1 MANNY
6 NYLFKYIIIGNTSV
20 GKSNILIK
28 FIGDKFENEF
38 QPTIGVELGS
48 KNIEINKKIYRIQI
62 WDTAGQE
69 QFRSITRSYYNNS
82 VCCVLVY
89 DITQRKSFN
98 DLIKWLDEINSN
110 CPKTVIKI
118 LIGNKCDLI
127 NERKISFNE
136 AKKFAEENN
145 LLFMETSA
153 KTGQNIKELF
163 YLTAN
168 EIINN
173 LQKGVYDLHSEYCGI
188 KRSGFEKVTL
198 GDGTKV
204 RVTHSQS
211 FYLKHLKKKKKK
223 CCSF

>member
-28 FIGDKFENEF
+28 FTRNKFDADF

-48 KNIEINKKIYRIQI
+48 KNIEIKKKVYRIQI

-89 DITQRKSFN
+89 DITQRNSFD

-110 CPKTVIKI
+110 CPKSVIKI
-118 LIGNKCDLI
+118 LVGNKCDLI
-127 NERKISFNE
+127 NERKISFDE
-136 AKKFAEENN
+136 GKQFADENG
-145 LLFMETSA
+145 LLFLEVSA
-153 KTGQNIKELF
+153 KTGENINEIF
-163 YLTAN
+163 YITAD

-188 KRSGFEKVTL
+188 QRSSFEKVTL
-198 GDGTKV
+198 EDGTKI
-204 RVTHSQS
+204 RVTHTQS
-211 FYLKHLKKKKKK
+211 FYLKHMKKKKKKK
-223 CCSF
+223 CC